1 VLTAAELGELES
13 SLLPALERHHLRLLA
28 HALRTLQA
36 IAGSR
41 SGTLP
46 DRAAMTAW
54 AARQPEIAADPGFG
68 DAFIDQLL
76 GAAAQLQSIA
86 AESGSESSAEPLALE
101 LPTLVAWARRQA
113 DQPLSPPRAAAGP
126 PPG

>member
-36 IAGSR
+36 ISGSR
-41 SGTLP
+41 SGSSP
-46 DRAAMTAW
+46 DRASITTW
-54 AARQPEIAADPGFG
+54 AEKQPIIAADPGFRS
-68 DAFIDQLL
+68 AFIDQLL
-76 GAAAQLQSIA
+76 GAATQLESIA
-86 AESGSESSAEPLALE
+86 AENGGDALALE

-113 DQPLSPPRAAAGP
+113 DQRLSPPGAAAGP
-126 PPG
+126 PPD